1 MYYLGYI
8 YTKKIKLIFSSEIQI
23 QQGILFYLAPYLGV
37 YFSENKAW
45 LCIYYTSKSFGHWG
59 CFLHASPL

>member
-45 LCIYYTSKSFGHWG
+45 LCIYYTSKSFGH
-59 CFLHASPL
+59 